1 MGNFRDPI
9 INPCLYLC
17 HYKLKYS
24 KIMANLTF
32 NTFELSDFEN
42 AFNKAFE
49 RAIKQ
54 FINPPVSQDKDLK
67 SRKETARILNISL
80 PTLHLFT
87 KEGIIRAY
95 RIGNR
100 VLYKQEDIE
109 NALKVIV
116 SPNQKGRNNG
126 N

>member
-1 MGNFRDPI
+1 
-9 INPCLYLC
+9 
-17 HYKLKYS
+17 
-24 KIMANLTF
+24 MANLTF

-42 AFNKAFE
+42 AINKAFE
-49 RAIKQ
+49 RVFKE
-54 FINPPVSQDKDLK
+54 FSNPPKNTDKDLK
-67 SRKETARILNISL
+67 SRKETAKILSISL

-109 NALKVIV
+109 NALSIIV
-116 SPNQKGRNNG
+116 APNKRAQQ
-126 N
+126 

>member
-1 MGNFRDPI
+1 VPLLI
-9 INPCLYLC
+9 KT
-17 HYKLKYS
+17 H

-32 NTFELSDFEN
+32 NTFELSDLEK

-49 RAIKQ
+49 RAIKE
-54 FINPPVSQDKDLK
+54 FINPPKQTDKDLK
-67 SRKETARILNISL
+67 SRKETARILSISL

-109 NALKVIV
+109 NALKIIV
-116 SPNQKGRNNG
+116 PPNQRGRSNG

>member
-1 MGNFRDPI
+1 MT
-9 INPCLYLC
+9 
-17 HYKLKYS
+17 KLV
-24 KIMANLTF
+24 L
-32 NTFELSDFEN
+32 NTFELSDIEN
-42 AFNKAFE
+42 AINKAFE
-49 RAIKQ
+49 RAIKE
-54 FINPPVSQDKDLK
+54 FINPPKPQDKDLK

-109 NALKVIV
+109 NALRVIV
-116 SPNQKGRNNG
+116 SPNQRGGKNG

>member
-1 MGNFRDPI
+1 
-9 INPCLYLC
+9 
-17 HYKLKYS
+17 
-24 KIMANLTF
+24 MANLTF

-49 RAIKQ
+49 KAIKQ

-109 NALKVIV
+109 SALSVIV
-116 SPNQKGRNNG
+116 TPTKRAKQ
-126 N
+126 

>member
-1 MGNFRDPI
+1 
-9 INPCLYLC
+9 
-17 HYKLKYS
+17 
-24 KIMANLTF
+24 MANLTF
-32 NTFELSDFEN
+32 NIFELSDFEN
-42 AFNKAFE
+42 AFNKVFLK
-49 RAIKQ
+49 AIKQ
-54 FINPPVSQDKDLK
+54 FINPPKSHKDLK

-116 SPNQKGRNNG
+116 SPNQKGA
-126 N
+126 

>member
-1 MGNFRDPI
+1 
-9 INPCLYLC
+9 
-17 HYKLKYS
+17 
-24 KIMANLTF
+24 MANLTF
-32 NTFELSDFEN
+32 HTFELSDFEN
-42 AFNKAFE
+42 AINKAFE
-49 RAIKQ
+49 RAIKE
-54 FINPPVSQDKDLK
+54 FSNPVKNTDKDLK

-87 KEGIIRAY
+87 KEGIICAY

-116 SPNQKGRNNG
+116 SSNQRGRN
-126 N
+126 

>member
-1 MGNFRDPI
+1 
-9 INPCLYLC
+9 
-17 HYKLKYS
+17 
-24 KIMANLTF
+24 MANLTF

-42 AFNKAFE
+42 AFNKAFK
-49 RAIKQ
+49 RAFTE
-54 FINPPVSQDKDLK
+54 FINPPKQTDKDLK

-116 SPNQKGRNNG
+116 SSNQRGRNNG

>member
-1 MGNFRDPI
+1 
-9 INPCLYLC
+9 
-17 HYKLKYS
+17 
-24 KIMANLTF
+24 MANLTF

-49 RAIKQ
+49 KAIKQ

-95 RIGNR
+95 RIRNR
-100 VLYKQEDIE
+100 VLYKQQDIE

-116 SPNQKGRNNG
+116 SPNKKGHNNG

>member
-1 MGNFRDPI
+1 
-9 INPCLYLC
+9 
-17 HYKLKYS
+17 
-24 KIMANLTF
+24 MANLTF

-54 FINPPVSQDKDLK
+54 FINPPKTQDKDLK

-87 KEGIIRAY
+87 KEGSIRAY

-100 VLYKQEDIE
+100 VLYKSEDIE

-116 SPNQKGRNNG
+116 TPTKRAKQ
-126 N
+126 

>member
-1 MGNFRDPI
+1 
-9 INPCLYLC
+9 
-17 HYKLKYS
+17 
-24 KIMANLTF
+24 MANLTF

-54 FINPPVSQDKDLK
+54 FINPPKSQDKDLK

>member
-1 MGNFRDPI
+1 
-9 INPCLYLC
+9 
-17 HYKLKYS
+17 
-24 KIMANLTF
+24 MANLTF

-49 RAIKQ
+49 RAIKE
-54 FINPPVSQDKDLK
+54 FTNPPKSQDKDLK

-100 VLYKQEDIE
+100 VLYKAEDIE
-109 NALKVIV
+109 SALKVIV
-116 SPNQKGRNNG
+116 SPNKKGHNNG

>member
-1 MGNFRDPI
+1 
-9 INPCLYLC
+9 
-17 HYKLKYS
+17 
-24 KIMANLTF
+24 MANLTF

-54 FINPPVSQDKDLK
+54 FINPPKSTDKDLK

-87 KEGIIRAY
+87 KEGSIRAY

-100 VLYKQEDIE
+100 VLYKSEDIE
-109 NALKVIV
+109 NALSVIV
-116 SPNQKGRNNG
+116 ASSKKAQR
-126 N
+126 

>member
-1 MGNFRDPI
+1 
-9 INPCLYLC
+9 
-17 HYKLKYS
+17 
-24 KIMANLTF
+24 MANLTF

-49 RAIKQ
+49 KAIKQ

-87 KEGIIRAY
+87 KEGNIRAY

-100 VLYKQEDIE
+100 VLYKSADIE

-116 SPNQKGRNNG
+116 TPTKRAKQ
-126 N
+126 

>member
-1 MGNFRDPI
+1 
-9 INPCLYLC
+9 
-17 HYKLKYS
+17 
-24 KIMANLTF
+24 MANLTL

-42 AFNKAFE
+42 AINKAFE
-49 RAIKQ
+49 RLFKE
-54 FINPPVSQDKDLK
+54 FSNPSKKTDSDLK

-109 NALKVIV
+109 NALSVIV
-116 SPNQKGRNNG
+116 SPNKRVQR
-126 N
+126 